1 MPALNAEQTL
11 AAAVDS
17 VLGQKGIDLEL
28 IAIDDGST
36 DATFAKLTA
45 VGDPRL
51 KVLTEPNAGPATA
64 RNRGVAAASGDLI
77 AFIDADDVWLPGKA
91 VLLAAALNRRPASAL
106 AYCWT
111 EHIDEDG
118 RYLCTDRH
126 VRFAGDV
133 YEDMLTHNFID
144 TVSAVVLRKSA
155 FEAVGGFDESL
166 LVAEDWDLYLR
177 LAATVPFVCVPEVLT
192 QYRRS
197 PTSLSSDVLVME
209 SAARRVIDRAFSVAP
224 DELQH
229 LKRRTIARF
238 YEYLLTRASQGR
250 PSRRNGRLVW
260 RFFRDSLRSWPL
272 HVLTVWRRPWVLRA
286 LGQGLA
292 WRVAPRS

>member
-1 MPALNAEQTL
+1 MPAFDAERTVE
-11 AAAVDS
+11 AAVRS
-17 VLGQKGIDLEL
+17 VLDQQGIDLEL
-28 IAIDDGST
+28 IVIDDGSR
-36 DATFAKLTA
+36 DATSAKLSA
-45 VGDPRL
+45 IKDPRV
-51 KVLTEPNAGPATA
+51 KVITEPNAGPSAA

-77 AFIDADDVWLPGKA
+77 AFIDADDIWLPGKA
-91 VLLAAALNRRPASAL
+91 VLLAAALSRRPASAL
-106 AYCWT
+106 AYCWV
-111 EHIDEDG
+111 EHVDEDG
-118 RYLCTDRH
+118 RYLCPDRR
-126 VRFAGDV
+126 VRFSGDV
-133 YEDMLTHNFID
+133 YEEVLSHNFID
-144 TVSAVVLRKSA
+144 TVSAVMVRKSA

-177 LAATVPFVCVPEVLT
+177 LSATVPFVCVPEVLT

-209 SAARRVIDRAFSVAP
+209 SAAHRVIDRAFAVAP
-224 DELQH
+224 AELQY

-272 HVLTVWRRPWVLRA
+272 HVLSVWRRPWVIRA

-292 WRVAPRS
+292 WRVASRS